1 MSAPVCPRRAGEPAP
16 LSAREEQLYGVQT
29 SVLHRDAEHAVYRLR
44 SSDGEVIKTCY
55 PVFPGIT
62 ITYNDVHASY
72 CQMGRAAETGLIEIN
87 HCREGRI
94 EYQLGEDYFYLAPGD
109 LSVTLKDA
117 SPGEDRFPTGHY
129 HGITVDIDPAR
140 APDCLSCFL
149 EDVTVRPI

>member
-72 CQMGRAAETGLIEIN
+72 CQMGRAA
-87 HCREGRI
+87 
-94 EYQLGEDYFYLAPGD
+94 
-109 LSVTLKDA
+109 
-117 SPGEDRFPTGHY
+117 
-129 HGITVDIDPAR
+129 
-140 APDCLSCFL
+140 
-149 EDVTVRPI
+149 

>member
-1 MSAPVCPRRAGEPAP
+1 MSAPVCPCRAGEPAP
-16 LSAREEQLYGVQT
+16 LSAREEQLYGAQT
-29 SVLHRDAEHAVYRLR
+29 AVLHRDAEHAVYRLR

-117 SPGEDRFPTGHY
+117 SPGEDRFPP
-129 HGITVDIDPAR
+129 GIITASPSTLTPRGRPTVCR
-140 APDCLSCFL
+140 AFSR
-149 EDVTVRPI
+149 T

>member
-72 CQMGRAAETGLIEIN
+72 CQMAAPPRQDWSKSTTAA
-87 HCREGRI
+87 R
-94 EYQLGEDYFYLAPGD
+94 
-109 LSVTLKDA
+109 DA
-117 SPGEDRFPTGHY
+117 SSTSSARTTSTLRRATSPSRSRTHRPVRIAFQPGIITASPSTSTPRGRPT
-129 HGITVDIDPAR
+129 VCR
-140 APDCLSCFL
+140 AFSR
-149 EDVTVRPI
+149 T